1 MWWVACE
8 PRGSGAVV
16 TYRAVLIY
24 REPCLSSAFSFVSVN
39 CLALTLSF
47 VLKSLSVM
55 VENRSRE
62 GLQRTPPL
70 GCILA
75 VYGDERVCSRTKP
88 TFGVVAG
95 TPLLQVRVGF
105 DLYHLKSFHSRIVID
120 DSSRSPD
127 WRRRPFGE
135 TGAFRSLSHSAVNGP
150 SLLPHPCQGNRDE
163 HLR

>member
-1 MWWVACE
+1 
-8 PRGSGAVV
+8 
-16 TYRAVLIY
+16 
-24 REPCLSSAFSFVSVN
+24 
-39 CLALTLSF
+39 
-47 VLKSLSVM
+47 
-55 VENRSRE
+55 
-62 GLQRTPPL
+62 
-70 GCILA
+70 
-75 VYGDERVCSRTKP
+75 
-88 TFGVVAG
+88 VAG